1 MSPNSI
7 FNIICAINKSTTFLH
22 SFLPIIYAVIL
33 LLFIVLGITGI
44 ILFSMGKRFK
54 NTARDIY
61 GLLHFT
67 TTFINMLI
75 IFHLTYCSL
84 VIPSNPINIQ
94 PTTEPLIR
102 KRQVSSTKDN
112 QQDGPPPSYNSIQT
126 GGLKFSNNLT
136 NLITKVIESINA
148 LIENNTVPFILV
160 QVLCATII
168 VIVSTFTSAIFKG
181 ISKAGYEMHCRESN
195 QVFTIPWWANLV
207 DIFMYL
213 LLIISSVF
221 LVLYF
226 VFKMGKDAFTTVTA
240 GFGLIPSEDNKKS
253 LSIQEVIT
261 DMGSKID
268 NPDVHQAV
276 METSKI
282 INEWPRMKALFV
294 ISLSYYIIQLFLRM
308 IEDIISN
315 NIVLLTRWQK
325 RETECS
331 DEPNK
336 ESKTSMERGFILFC
350 NIIILIATI
359 IVTIIVLIVNFW
371 FFPMIRQAIV
381 LVYDKYPPI
390 ANTINSEITKN
401 SLEKA
406 VDNVSNHQMK
416 LEPLINEL
424 NSGIATATDSNGTL
438 DIGKLFRGNP
448 QDNYHNGAITK
459 SKTYRPRT
467 TLSRPNINVNTDTHN
482 DIKDIRDTQ
491 TQQQKAL
498 STKNAPLPTSSIA
511 PLPTSSTAPTTSTPS
526 PRPSL
531 SAPASSPSASSPS
544 ASVPAP
550 SLPSAPAPAPSAP
563 APAPAP
569 SAPAPS
575 APAPSAPAPSAP
587 APSAPSPSAPA
598 K

>member
-61 GLLHFT
+61 GLLHFI

-84 VIPSNPINIQ
+84 VIPSNPINV
-94 PTTEPLIR
+94 PTTTEPLIHTS
-102 KRQVSSTKDN
+102 QVSSTGNDLLIKDN
-112 QQDGPPPSYNSIQT
+112 QEDGPPPPYDSIQR
-126 GGLKFSNNLT
+126 GGLKFPNNLTNNLT
-136 NLITKVIESINA
+136 NLITKVIESINT

-207 DIFMYL
+207 DIFMYI
-213 LLIISSVF
+213 LLIISSIF

-240 GFGLIPSEDNKKS
+240 GFGLKPCEDNKKS
-253 LSIQEVIT
+253 LSIQQVIT

-294 ISLSYYIIQLFLRM
+294 ISLSYYIIQL
-308 IEDIISN
+308 
-315 NIVLLTRWQK
+315 
-325 RETECS
+325 C
-331 DEPNK
+331 
-336 ESKTSMERGFILFC
+336 
-350 NIIILIATI
+350 
-359 IVTIIVLIVNFW
+359 
-371 FFPMIRQAIV
+371 
-381 LVYDKYPPI
+381 
-390 ANTINSEITKN
+390 
-401 SLEKA
+401 
-406 VDNVSNHQMK
+406 
-416 LEPLINEL
+416 
-424 NSGIATATDSNGTL
+424 
-438 DIGKLFRGNP
+438 
-448 QDNYHNGAITK
+448 K
-459 SKTYRPRT
+459 SFDY
-467 TLSRPNINVNTDTHN
+467 L
-482 DIKDIRDTQ
+482 
-491 TQQQKAL
+491 
-498 STKNAPLPTSSIA
+498 
-511 PLPTSSTAPTTSTPS
+511 
-526 PRPSL
+526 
-531 SAPASSPSASSPS
+531 
-544 ASVPAP
+544 
-550 SLPSAPAPAPSAP
+550 
-563 APAPAP
+563 
-569 SAPAPS
+569 
-575 APAPSAPAPSAP
+575 
-587 APSAPSPSAPA
+587 
-598 K
+598 

>member
-1 MSPNSI
+1 
-7 FNIICAINKSTTFLH
+7 
-22 SFLPIIYAVIL
+22 
-33 LLFIVLGITGI
+33 
-44 ILFSMGKRFK
+44 
-54 NTARDIY
+54 
-61 GLLHFT
+61 
-67 TTFINMLI
+67 
-75 IFHLTYCSL
+75 
-84 VIPSNPINIQ
+84 
-94 PTTEPLIR
+94 
-102 KRQVSSTKDN
+102 
-112 QQDGPPPSYNSIQT
+112 
-126 GGLKFSNNLT
+126 
-136 NLITKVIESINA
+136 
-148 LIENNTVPFILV
+148 
-160 QVLCATII
+160 
-168 VIVSTFTSAIFKG
+168 
-181 ISKAGYEMHCRESN
+181 
-195 QVFTIPWWANLV
+195 
-207 DIFMYL
+207 MYL

-240 GFGLIPSEDNKKS
+240 GFGLKPSEDNKKS
-253 LSIQEVIT
+253 LSIQQVIT

-336 ESKTSMERGFILFC
+336 ESKTSMEIGFILFC

-401 SLEKA
+401 SLERA
-406 VDNVSNHQMK
+406 VDGVSNHKMK

-438 DIGKLFRGNP
+438 DIGKLFQGNP
-448 QDNYHNGAITK
+448 QDKYNNGAITK

-467 TLSRPNINVNTDTHN
+467 TLNIPNIHVNTDTHN
-482 DIKDIRDTQ
+482 DTKDIRETQ
-491 TQQQKAL
+491 TQQQEAL
-498 STKNAPLPTSSIA
+498 SRKNA

-531 SAPASSPSASSPS
+531 SAPASSPSAS
-544 ASVPAP
+544 VPAP
-550 SLPSAPAPAPSAP
+550 SLPSAPAPSAPVPSAP
-563 APAPAP
+563 AP
-569 SAPAPS
+569 
-575 APAPSAPAPSAP
+575 APAPSAP

>member
-61 GLLHFT
+61 GLLHFI

-84 VIPSNPINIQ
+84 VIPSNPINV
-94 PTTEPLIR
+94 PTTTEPLIHKR
-102 KRQVSSTKDN
+102 KDLPIKDI
-112 QQDGPPPSYNSIQT
+112 QEDKLEPPPAYNSIQK
-126 GGLKFSNNLT
+126 GGLKFPNNLT
-136 NLITKVIESINA
+136 NLITKVIESINT

-213 LLIISSVF
+213 LLIISSIF

-240 GFGLIPSEDNKKS
+240 GFGLKPCEDNKKS
-253 LSIQEVIT
+253 LSIQQVIT

-350 NIIILIATI
+350 NIVILIATI
-359 IVTIIVLIVNFW
+359 IVTIIVLLVNFW

-390 ANTINSEITKN
+390 ANTINSEITNN
-401 SLEKA
+401 SLGKA
-406 VDNVSNHQMK
+406 VDEVSGHSIK
-416 LEPLINEL
+416 LEPLIKDLKGEL
-424 NSGIATATDSNGTL
+424 DAATDLNGDL
-438 DIGKLFRGNP
+438 DIGKLLVGNP
-448 QDNYHNGAITK
+448 DDKYHNGAITK
-459 SKTYRPRT
+459 ITQP
-467 TLSRPNINVNTDTHN
+467 RPNIHVNTDTHN
-482 DIKDIRDTQ
+482 
-491 TQQQKAL
+491 
-498 STKNAPLPTSSIA
+498 APS
-511 PLPTSSTAPTTSTPS
+511 STPS
-526 PRPSL
+526 
-531 SAPASSPSASSPS
+531 
-544 ASVPAP
+544 
-550 SLPSAPAPAPSAP
+550 PSAPAPSTPSSTRS
-563 APAPAP
+563 P

-575 APAPSAPAPSAP
+575 ART
-587 APSAPSPSAPA
+587 